1 MLRQCAVFN
10 KLIIKTDKTTISV
23 DVDFTAG
30 PLRYKAYMST
40 HNSTADFSIL
50 KNHENMTEDE
60 KQIAFVSMF
69 NKMRI
74 NLS

>member
-1 MLRQCAVFN
+1 MFRECAIFH
-10 KLIIKTDKTTISV
+10 KLTIKTDETTISV

-30 PLRYKAYMST
+30 PLRYKAYMCSN
-40 HNSTADFSIL
+40 NSTADFSIL